1 MVSSKKLLFYNTELD
16 REKAN
21 LFMTPDNESVIKS
34 NVQKCWLNEKY
45 FVYLMMQNT
54 EQMKISKAQREK
66 LWNPQMGFNFHRFYT
81 KTFTIHPVQFY
92 QMQLCLKCRA
102 LSQILIVSTFQTSAL
117 QEIPFLFFKGSAS
130 INQSRWTCH
139 HLFHLMYGAWRVI
152 AKSKLCRFWWNII
165 ETAVDKICCNKG
177 HETAYNCTK
186 SLEDE

>member
-21 LFMTPDNESVIKS
+21 LFMTPDNEWVIKS

-66 LWNPQMGFNFHRFYT
+66 LWNLQMGFNFHRFYT

-117 QEIPFLFFKGSAS
+117 QEIPFLFF
-130 INQSRWTCH
+130 
-139 HLFHLMYGAWRVI
+139 LRVRFYQ
-152 AKSKLCRFWWNII
+152 AKQVNLSSSFPSYVWSMKSYSKVKAVQVLVEYNRNGCR
-165 ETAVDKICCNKG
+165 
-177 HETAYNCTK
+177 
-186 SLEDE
+186 